1 MFAANKKVST
11 RQLNRIIITENT
23 ALALL
28 MGGYLAGELGSLSY
42 IWLFILG
49 LVLSMAYI
57 RAALKISEKYADK
70 LLRSKIFNII
80 ACIRFLAMACVG
92 IYIFYRMAVVLLLRE
107 TAGLIIIA
115 GITALS
121 LYVASRHYEERGRI
135 HQILGVFVIL
145 LILIILITATFKIDL
160 KEALYDLSQGFKLPG
175 KSGFLI
181 WLSMFLMTNYFEKLI
196 IVSPHYYNS
205 YGKRIALLKAP
216 VIMWIG
222 ALWVYILNV
231 NIFGKGANLYKLMDI
246 GGIPG
251 GFLNRQETIMAVF
264 LVISLTSYVSGMF
277 YYIRQ
282 CIKNIF
288 IRYTDKPRI
297 VTRRIVSVL
306 AVIAVFLG
314 SVMLGIRTDGIEA
327 MSGDKVIGGK
337 EIEKWD
343 FVMSM
348 IISGGESPEVVLE
361 LANTASEDFES
372 IYVSYS
378 YEENEG
384 ENTEENKLLDI
395 INKRHMEAGNNEFD
409 FSHIKGIVLYDMSE
423 AERSRIVAEFKQNK
437 EISGNVSVYKATRD
451 TYPKL
456 LSDITENEDGENIRL
471 GQMLENILENSDGN
485 GENML
490 YKIR

>member
-11 RQLNRIIITENT
+11 RQLNRIIITENI

-28 MGGYLAGELGSLSY
+28 MSGYLAGELGSLSY
-42 IWLFILG
+42 VWLLSLG
-49 LVLSMAYI
+49 FALSMAYI
-57 RAALKISEKYADK
+57 WIALKISEKYADK

-80 ACIRFLAMACVG
+80 ACLRFLVMACG
-92 IYIFYRMAVVLLLRE
+92 GLYIFYKMVRELLLKE
-107 TAGLIIIA
+107 TAGLIIAA

-145 LILIILITATFKIDL
+145 LILIILITATFKINLDS
-160 KEALYDLSQGFKLPG
+160 ALHDLS
-175 KSGFLI
+175 SGFRLPEKKGFII
-181 WLSMFLMTNYFEKLI
+181 WLFMFLMTSYFEKLI

-205 YGKRIALLKAP
+205 YGKRIALLKGP
-216 VIMWIG
+216 VIIWIG
-222 ALWVYILNV
+222 ALWVYVLTV
-231 NIFGKGANLYKLMDI
+231 NIFGKGANLFKLMDI

-288 IRYTDKPRI
+288 IRYTDKPHI
-297 VTRRIVSVL
+297 VTRRIVSAL
-306 AVIAVFLG
+306 AVMAVFVG
-314 SVMLGIRTDGIEA
+314 SVIWGIRTDGMDA
-327 MSGDKVIGGK
+327 MSGRRVIGGR

-348 IISGGESPEVVLE
+348 IISGGESHQVVLE
-361 LANTASEDFES
+361 LADTTSEDFES
-372 IYVSYS
+372 IYVSYG
-378 YEENEG
+378 YEENMDES
-384 ENTEENKLLDI
+384 EILAETNQHHIK
-395 INKRHMEAGNNEFD
+395 AGNNELD

-423 AERSRIVAEFKQNK
+423 KEQEKIVEEFKSNK
-437 EISGNVSVYKATRD
+437 EISGNVSVYKATSD
-451 TYPKL
+451 TYPEM
-456 LSDITENEDGENIRL
+456 LSYIKENEAGENIKL
-471 GQMLENILENSDGN
+471 GQMLENILENVDKN
-485 GENML
+485 RENML
-490 YKIR
+490 YQMR

>member
-1 MFAANKKVST
+1 MFAANKKVSI
-11 RQLNRIIITENT
+11 RQLNRIIITENI

-28 MGGYLAGELGSLSY
+28 MGGYLAGELASLSY
-42 IWLFILG
+42 VWLFILG
-49 LVLSMAYI
+49 LVLSMAYMWT
-57 RAALKISEKYADK
+57 ALKISEKYADK

-80 ACIRFLAMACVG
+80 ACIRFLVMACGG
-92 IYIFYRMAVVLLLRE
+92 IYIFYRMAKEMLLKE

-115 GITALS
+115 GITVLS

-145 LILIILITATFKIDL
+145 LILIIMITATFKINL
-160 KEALYDLSQGFKLPG
+160 KTALYDLSSGLKIPQKRGFI
-175 KSGFLI
+175 I
-181 WLSMFLMTNYFEKLI
+181 WLFMFLMTGYYEKLI

-205 YGKRIALLKAP
+205 YAKRIALLKSP
-216 VIMWIG
+216 VIIWLG
-222 ALWVYILNV
+222 ALWAYVLCV
-231 NIFGKGANLYKLMDI
+231 NIFGRGASLFKLMDI

-306 AVIAVFLG
+306 AVAAVFIL
-314 SVMLGIRTDGIEA
+314 SIIWGIRKDGMEA
-327 MSGDKVIGGK
+327 MAGGKVIGGR

-348 IISGGESPEVVLE
+348 IIADGSSPQIILE
-361 LANTASEDFES
+361 LADTGSEDLES
-372 IYVSYS
+372 RYVTYN
-378 YEENEG
+378 YEANMD
-384 ENTEENKLLDI
+384 ENKILAET
-395 INKRHMEAGNNEFD
+395 NKRHMETGNNELD
-409 FSHIKGIVLYDMSE
+409 FSHIKGIVLYDISQE
-423 AERSRIVAEFKQNK
+423 KQKKIVDEFKRNK
-437 EISGNVSVYKATRD
+437 EISGNVSVYKATSD
-451 TYPKL
+451 TYPAL
-456 LSDITENEDGENIRL
+456 ISDITKNQDGKSIKL
-471 GQMLENILENSDGN
+471 GQMLENILENVNQNS
-485 GENML
+485 ENML
-490 YKIR
+490 YQIK

>member
-1 MFAANKKVST
+1 MFAENKKVST
-11 RQLNRIIITENT
+11 RQLNRIIITENI

-28 MGGYLAGELGSLSY
+28 MGGYMAGELGSLSY
-42 IWLFILG
+42 VWLLVLG
-49 LVLSMAYI
+49 LALSMAYMWLS
-57 RAALKISEKYADK
+57 LKISEKYANK

-80 ACIRFLAMACVG
+80 ACIRFLAMACAG
-92 IYIFYRMAVVLLLRE
+92 IYIFYRMVKDMLLKE

-121 LYVASRHYEERGRI
+121 LYVASKHYEERGRI

-145 LILIILITATFKIDL
+145 LILIIMITAAFKIDL
-160 KEALYDLSQGFKLPG
+160 EAALYDLSSGFRLPG
-175 KSGFLI
+175 KRGFVI
-181 WLSMFLMTNYFEKLI
+181 WLFMFLMTGYYEKLI

-205 YGKRIALLKAP
+205 YGKRIALLRSP
-216 VIMWIG
+216 IIIWLG
-222 ALWVYILNV
+222 ALWTYVLCV
-231 NIFGKGANLYKLMDI
+231 NIFGKGASLFKLMDI

-288 IRYTDKPRI
+288 IRYTDNPKI

-306 AVIAVFLG
+306 AVASVFVL
-314 SVMLGIRTDGIEA
+314 SVILGIRTDGMEA
-327 MSGDKVIGGK
+327 MAGGKAIGGR

-348 IISGGESPEVVLE
+348 IIADGSSPQIILE
-361 LANTASEDFES
+361 LADTGSEDLKS
-372 IYVSYS
+372 RYVTYR
-378 YEENEG
+378 YDDNIDEG
-384 ENTEENKLLDI
+384 EILSVAN
-395 INKRHMEAGNNEFD
+395 RQHMETGNNELD

-423 AERSRIVAEFKQNK
+423 ETQGKIVEEFKRNS
-437 EISGNVSVYKATRD
+437 EISGNVSVYKATSD

-456 LSDITENEDGENIRL
+456 LLDITENQEDKNIKL
-471 GQMLENILENSDGN
+471 GQMLENILENADNSS
-485 GENML
+485 ENML
-490 YKIR
+490 YEMK